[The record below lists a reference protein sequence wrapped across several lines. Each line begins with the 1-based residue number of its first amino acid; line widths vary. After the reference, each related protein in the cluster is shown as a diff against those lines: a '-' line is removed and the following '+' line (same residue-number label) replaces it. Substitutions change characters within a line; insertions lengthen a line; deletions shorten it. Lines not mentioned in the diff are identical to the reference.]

1 MTTLGNTQRTKD
13 IEKNKTNGTRRE
25 KIKMNNEAL
34 IPCLKHLIDTWKKKS
49 DKENLSSDKNNMD
62 LN

>member
-13 IEKNKTNGTRRE
+13 IEKNKSNGTRRK

-34 IPCLKHLIDTWKKKS
+34 IPCLKHLIDT
-49 DKENLSSDKNNMD
+49 
-62 LN
+62 